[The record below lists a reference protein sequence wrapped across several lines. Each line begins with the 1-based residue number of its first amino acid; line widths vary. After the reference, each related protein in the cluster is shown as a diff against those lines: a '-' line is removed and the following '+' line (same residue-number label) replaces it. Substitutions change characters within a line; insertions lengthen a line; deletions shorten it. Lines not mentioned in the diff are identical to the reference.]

1 LKALNLL
8 LGRAEELIAENFKD
22 IVHKSYSS
30 NADYQETISGLPAN
44 YKDIK
49 TLEDLL
55 SINYKPVS
63 VNDQLRGNLI
73 IKLKKKQFPYS
84 GIIGYD
90 DDIVPSLNRAILS
103 FHDILLVGQIGQAKT
118 KIAETIAK
126 NLLSPIP
133 IVEGSI
139 TNDIPTSVPENEL
152 VSLLNDKEII
162 RSRPE
167 FYVSTETEDKIR
179 NNRLDTKIVWI
190 DGPSRFRYLLA
201 TPDISVK
208 DLVGQIDAIKIA
220 KRGVEIYNMESYSPG
235 QLLLARHGVFCV
247 DELPVLD
254 PRKQVALLSVLQEG
268 IYTTGSYPVIFKP
281 DTRIISTAN
290 PIDYTHSG
298 KIIEPLYDRLRSHIV
313 TRYPKNV
320 YDEMKIMI
328 QEANISNPQNVTLP
342 IFILRTLAEIT
353 RIARDHPEINH
364 EKGVSVRMSIHSL
377 EVLISE
383 AERVRSIINN
393 IKAVPRFSDI
403 YCIRQTSKFELSE
416 IDDSYEN
423 RMNILDAIISDAIK
437 KTCAV
442 YVVDIPTKK
451 IMNLKNEFKINKNFF
466 VSQDITENKNNP
478 NSYQSQINKF
488 NSLREIIDI
497 VIVNIIQ
504 DQKHFEES
512 LRENALNI
520 EIFNDLKNPEYLA
533 SVTELILEGLRFT
546 DPPILDR
553 KEGIYVHI

>member
-1 LKALNLL
+1 M
-8 LGRAEELIAENFKD
+8 ISENFKD
-22 IVHKSYSS
+22 IVHKSYDS
-30 NADYQETISGLPAN
+30 NPDYLETVPGLPEN

-55 SINYKPVS
+55 SINYKHVS
-63 VNDQLRGNLI
+63 ANDQLRGNLI
-73 IKLKKKQFPYS
+73 IKLKRQQFPYS

-90 DDIVPSLNRAILS
+90 EDIVPSLNRAILS
-103 FHDILLVGQIGQAKT
+103 SHDILLVGQIGQAKT
-118 KIAETIAK
+118 KIAETVAK

-139 TNDIPTSVPENEL
+139 TNDIPTLIPESEL
-152 VSLLNDKEII
+152 VSLLNDKEIT
-162 RSRPE
+162 RARPE
-167 FYVSTETEDKIR
+167 FYISTETEDKIR
-179 NNRLDTKIVWI
+179 NNRLDTKIIWI
-190 DGPSRFRYLLA
+190 DGPSRFKYVLA

-235 QLLLARHGVFCV
+235 QLLLARHGVFCI

-298 KIIEPLYDRLRSHIV
+298 KIIEPLYDRLKSHII
-313 TRYPKNV
+313 TRYPKKV
-320 YDEMKIMI
+320 YDEMMIMV
-328 QEANISNPQNVTLP
+328 QEANISNLRNIVLP

-353 RIARDHPEINH
+353 MIARGHPEINH

-377 EVLISE
+377 EILISE
-383 AERVRSIINN
+383 AERVRGIINN

-403 YCIRQTSKFELSE
+403 YSIHQTSKFELSE

-423 RMNILDAIISDAIK
+423 RMNILDTIISDA
-437 KTCAV
+437 V
-442 YVVDIPTKK
+442 KK
-451 IMNLKNEFKINKNFF
+451 ICAHYVADLPPEKLISLKNEFKINKTFH
-466 VSQDITENKNNP
+466 VSQDITSKSKGP
-478 NSYQSQINKF
+478 KSYQAQVSKF
-488 NSLREIIDI
+488 DSLKEIMDI
-497 VIVNIIQ
+497 VAVNIAQ
-504 DQKHFEES
+504 DQKHFEVA
-512 LRENALNI
+512 LREN
-520 EIFNDLKNPEYLA
+520 EINFDTLRDTKDPEYLA

>member
-1 LKALNLL
+1 MIS
-8 LGRAEELIAENFKD
+8 EDFKV
-22 IVHKSYSS
+22 IVHESYNSDPNYKQS
-30 NADYQETISGLPAN
+30 VLGLPEN
-44 YKDIK
+44 YKEIK

-55 SINYKPVS
+55 SINYKHVS

-73 IKLKKKQFPYS
+73 TKLKSQQFPYS

-103 FHDILLVGQIGQAKT
+103 SHDILLVGQIGQAKT
-118 KIAETIAK
+118 KIAETVAK

-133 IVEGSI
+133 VVEGSI
-139 TNDIPTSVPENEL
+139 TNDIPILIPEDEL
-152 VSLLNDKEII
+152 VSLLNDREIT

-190 DGPSRFRYLLA
+190 DGPSRYKYLLA

-235 QLLLARHGVFCV
+235 QLLLARHGVFCI

-281 DTRIISTAN
+281 NTRIISTAN

-298 KIIEPLYDRLRSHIV
+298 KIIEPLYDRMKSHII
-313 TRYPKNV
+313 TRYPKKV
-320 YDEMKIMI
+320 YDEMMIMV
-328 QEANISNPQNVTLP
+328 QEAKISNSRNVVLP

-377 EVLISE
+377 EILISE
-383 AERVRSIINN
+383 AERVRGIINN
-393 IKAVPRFSDI
+393 VKAVPRFSDI
-403 YCIRQTSKFELSE
+403 YSIRQTSKFELSE
-416 IDDSYEN
+416 IDDSHEN

-437 KTCAV
+437 KVSAQ
-442 YVVDIPTKK
+442 YVTNVPPDRL
-451 IMNLKNEFKINKNFF
+451 MNLKNEFKINKAFH
-466 VSQDITENKNNP
+466 VSQDISGSAKNP
-478 NSYQSQINKF
+478 KSYQSQVNKF
-488 NSLREIIDI
+488 SSLREIMDI
-497 VIVNIIQ
+497 VINNISQ

-512 LRENALNI
+512 LLENAINVDTSKDM
-520 EIFNDLKNPEYLA
+520 EDPEYLS
-533 SVTELILEGLRFT
+533 SVTELVLEGLRFT

-553 KEGIYVHI
+553 KEGIYAHA

>member
-1 LKALNLL
+1 M
-8 LGRAEELIAENFKD
+8 ISENFKD

-139 TNDIPTSVPENEL
+139 TNDIPTSIPENEL

-353 RIARDHPEINH
+353 RIARNHPEINH

-383 AERVRSIINN
+383 AERMRSIINN

-442 YVVDIPTKK
+442 YVVDIPTNK

-497 VIVNIIQ
+497 VIVNIIE

>member
-1 LKALNLL
+1 M
-8 LGRAEELIAENFKD
+8 ISENFKD

-30 NADYQETISGLPAN
+30 NVDYQETVSGLPEN
-44 YKDIK
+44 YNDIK
-49 TLEDLL
+49 TLDDLL

-73 IKLKKKQFPYS
+73 IKLKKQEFPYS

-90 DDIVPSLNRAILS
+90 DDIAPSLNRAILS

-139 TNDIPTSVPENEL
+139 TNDIPTSIPENEL

-190 DGPSRFRYLLA
+190 DGHSRFRYLLA
-201 TPDISVK
+201 TPDVSVK

-328 QEANISNPQNVTLP
+328 QEANISNPQNVMLP

-466 VSQDITENKNNP
+466 VSQDITGNKNNP
-478 NSYQSQINKF
+478 KSYQSQINKF

-497 VIVNIIQ
+497 VTVNIIQ

-512 LRENALNI
+512 LSKNGLNI
-520 EIFNDLKNPEYLA
+520 EIFNKPKDPEYLA

-553 KEGIYVHI
+553 KEGIYVRI

>member
-1 LKALNLL
+1 MIS
-8 LGRAEELIAENFKD
+8 EDFKV
-22 IVHKSYSS
+22 IVHKSYNSDP
-30 NADYQETISGLPAN
+30 DYKQSVLGLPEN
-44 YKDIK
+44 HKEIK

-55 SINYKPVS
+55 SINYKHVS

-73 IKLKKKQFPYS
+73 TKLKSQQFPYS

-103 FHDILLVGQIGQAKT
+103 SHDMLLVGQIGQAKT

-139 TNDIPTSVPENEL
+139 TNDIPTLIPESEL
-152 VSLLNDKEII
+152 VSLLNDKEIT

-190 DGPSRFRYLLA
+190 DGPSRYKYLLA

-235 QLLLARHGVFCV
+235 QLLLARHGVFCI

-281 DTRIISTAN
+281 NTRIISTAN

-298 KIIEPLYDRLRSHIV
+298 KIIEPLYDRMKSHII
-313 TRYPKNV
+313 TRYPKKV
-320 YDEMKIMI
+320 YDEMMIMV
-328 QEANISNPQNVTLP
+328 QEAKISNSHNVVLP

-377 EVLISE
+377 EILISE
-383 AERVRSIINN
+383 AERVRGIINN

-403 YCIRQTSKFELSE
+403 YSIRQTSKFELSE
-416 IDDSYEN
+416 IDDSHEN

-437 KTCAV
+437 KVCAQYLTNV
-442 YVVDIPTKK
+442 PPEIL
-451 IMNLKNEFKINKNFF
+451 MNLKNEFKINKAFH
-466 VSQDITENKNNP
+466 VSQDISGSAKNP
-478 NSYQSQINKF
+478 KSYESQVNKF
-488 NSLREIIDI
+488 SSLREIIDI
-497 VIVNIIQ
+497 VINNISK

-512 LRENALNI
+512 LLENAINV
-520 EIFNDLKNPEYLA
+520 DTSKDTKDPEYLS
-533 SVTELILEGLRFT
+533 SVTELVLEGLRFT

-553 KEGIYVHI
+553 KEGIYAHA

>member
-1 LKALNLL
+1 M
-8 LGRAEELIAENFKD
+8 ISENFKD

-30 NADYQETISGLPAN
+30 NTNYLETIPGLPEN
-44 YKDIK
+44 YEDIK

-55 SINYKPVS
+55 SINYKHVS

-73 IKLKKKQFPYS
+73 IKLKKQQFPYS

-103 FHDILLVGQIGQAKT
+103 SHDILLIGQIGQAKT

-139 TNDIPTSVPENEL
+139 TNDIPTSIPEKEL

-167 FYVSTETEDKIR
+167 FFVSTETEDKIR
-179 NNRLDTKIVWI
+179 NNRLDTKIMWI
-190 DGPSRFRYLLA
+190 DGHSRFKYLLA

-235 QLLLARHGVFCV
+235 QLLLARHGVFCI

-268 IYTTGSYPVIFKP
+268 IYTTGSYPVMFKP

-298 KIIEPLYDRLRSHIV
+298 KIIEPLYDRLKSHII

-320 YDEMKIMI
+320 YDEMMIMI
-328 QEANISNPQNVTLP
+328 QESNISNPENVVLP
-342 IFILRTLAEIT
+342 IFILRTIAEIT

-377 EVLISE
+377 ELLISE
-383 AERVRSIINN
+383 AERVRSIIKN

-403 YCIRQTSKFELSE
+403 YCVHQTSKFELSE

-423 RMNILDAIISDAIK
+423 RMNILDTIISNAIK
-437 KTCAV
+437 KTCAL
-442 YVVDIPTKK
+442 YVVDIPPEKLIK
-451 IMNLKNEFKINKNFF
+451 LKNEFKINKTFF
-466 VSQDITENKNNP
+466 VSQDITGNKNNP
-478 NSYQSQINKF
+478 KSYQSQIDKF
-488 NSLREIIDI
+488 DSLREIITI
-497 VIVNIIQ
+497 VTDNIIQ
-504 DQKHFEES
+504 DQKHFEER
-512 LRENALNI
+512 LREIGLNI
-520 EIFNDLKNPEYLA
+520 DNFNDMKDPEFLA

-553 KEGIYVHI
+553 KEGIYVHK

>member
-1 LKALNLL
+1 M
-8 LGRAEELIAENFKD
+8 ISENFKD

-30 NADYQETISGLPAN
+30 NANYLETIPGLPEN
-44 YKDIK
+44 YEDIK

-55 SINYKPVS
+55 SINYKQVS

-73 IKLKKKQFPYS
+73 IKLKKQQFPYS

-103 FHDILLVGQIGQAKT
+103 SHDILLIGQIGQAKT

-139 TNDIPTSVPENEL
+139 TNDIPTSIPEKEL

-167 FYVSTETEDKIR
+167 FFVSTETEDKIR
-179 NNRLDTKIVWI
+179 NNRLGTKIMWI
-190 DGPSRFRYLLA
+190 DGHSRFKYLLA

-235 QLLLARHGVFCV
+235 QLLLARHGVFCI

-268 IYTTGSYPVIFKP
+268 IYTTGSYPVMFKP

-298 KIIEPLYDRLRSHIV
+298 KIIEPLYDRLKSHII

-320 YDEMKIMI
+320 YDEMMIMI
-328 QEANISNPQNVTLP
+328 QESNISNPENVVLP
-342 IFILRTLAEIT
+342 IFILRTIAEIT

-377 EVLISE
+377 ELLISE

-403 YCIRQTSKFELSE
+403 YCVHQTSKFELSE

-423 RMNILDAIISDAIK
+423 RMNILDTIISNAIK
-437 KTCAV
+437 KTCAL
-442 YVVDIPTKK
+442 YIADIPPEKLIK
-451 IMNLKNEFKINKNFF
+451 LKNEFKINKTFF
-466 VSQDITENKNNP
+466 VSQDITGNKNNP
-478 NSYQSQINKF
+478 KSYQSQIDKF
-488 NSLREIIDI
+488 DSLREIITI
-497 VIVNIIQ
+497 VTDNIIQ
-504 DQKHFEES
+504 DQKHFEER
-512 LRENALNI
+512 LREIGLNI
-520 EIFNDLKNPEYLA
+520 DNFNDMKDPEFLA

-553 KEGIYVHI
+553 KEGIYVHK

>member
-1 LKALNLL
+1 M
-8 LGRAEELIAENFKD
+8 ISENFRD
-22 IVHKSYSS
+22 IVHKSYNSDP
-30 NADYQETISGLPAN
+30 DYKQTLSGIPEN
-44 YKDIK
+44 YKEIK

-55 SINYKPVS
+55 SINYKHAS

-73 IKLKKKQFPYS
+73 TKLKEQQFPYS

-90 DDIVPSLNRAILS
+90 DDIIPSLNRAILS
-103 FHDILLVGQIGQAKT
+103 SHDILLVGQIGQAKT
-118 KIAETIAK
+118 KIAETVAK

-139 TNDIPTSVPENEL
+139 TNDIPTLIPEDEL
-152 VSLLNDKEII
+152 VLLLDDKEII

-190 DGPSRFRYLLA
+190 DGPSRYKYLLA

-235 QLLLARHGVFCV
+235 QLLLARHGVFCI

-298 KIIEPLYDRLRSHIV
+298 KIIEPLYDRMKSHII
-313 TRYPKNV
+313 TRYPQKV
-320 YDEMKIMI
+320 DDEMMIMV
-328 QEANISNPQNVTLP
+328 QEARISNSRNVVLP
-342 IFILRTLAEIT
+342 IFMLRTLAEIT

-377 EVLISE
+377 EILISE
-383 AERVRSIINN
+383 AERVRGVINN
-393 IKAVPRFSDI
+393 IKSVPRFSDI
-403 YCIRQTSKFELSE
+403 YSIRQTSKFELSE
-416 IDDSYEN
+416 IDDSHEN
-423 RMNILDAIISDAIK
+423 RMNILDAIISEAIK
-437 KTCAV
+437 KVCAY
-442 YVVDIPTKK
+442 YVIGVPPEKLI
-451 IMNLKNEFKINKNFF
+451 NLKNEFKVNKTFH
-466 VSQDITENKNNP
+466 VSQDFTANTKNS
-478 NSYQSQINKF
+478 NSYQSQVAKF
-488 NSLREIIDI
+488 SSLKEIIDI
-497 VIVNIIQ
+497 IMNNISQ

-512 LRENALNI
+512 LLQNSIDVRTVKVTKDPDFLS
-520 EIFNDLKNPEYLA
+520 

-553 KEGIYVHI
+553 KEGVYVHT

>member
-1 LKALNLL
+1 M
-8 LGRAEELIAENFKD
+8 ISENFKD
-22 IVHKSYSS
+22 IVHKSYNS
-30 NADYQETISGLPAN
+30 NPDYLETVPGLPEN

-55 SINYKPVS
+55 SINYKHVS
-63 VNDQLRGNLI
+63 ANDQLRGNLI
-73 IKLKKKQFPYS
+73 IKLKRQQFPYS

-90 DDIVPSLNRAILS
+90 EDIVPSLNRAILS
-103 FHDILLVGQIGQAKT
+103 SHDILLVGQIGQAKT
-118 KIAETIAK
+118 KIAETVAK

-139 TNDIPTSVPENEL
+139 TNDIPTLIPESEL
-152 VSLLNDKEII
+152 VSLLNDKEIT
-162 RSRPE
+162 RARPE
-167 FYVSTETEDKIR
+167 FYISTETEDKIR
-179 NNRLDTKIVWI
+179 NNRLDTKIIWI
-190 DGPSRFRYLLA
+190 DGPSRFKYVLA

-235 QLLLARHGVFCV
+235 QLLLARHGVFCI

-298 KIIEPLYDRLRSHIV
+298 KIIEPLYDRLKSHII
-313 TRYPKNV
+313 TRYPKKV
-320 YDEMKIMI
+320 YDEMMIMV
-328 QEANISNPQNVTLP
+328 QEANISNLRNIVLP

-353 RIARDHPEINH
+353 MIARGHPEINH

-377 EVLISE
+377 EILISE
-383 AERVRSIINN
+383 AERVRGIINN

-403 YCIRQTSKFELSE
+403 YSIHQTSKFELSE

-423 RMNILDAIISDAIK
+423 RMNILDTIISDA
-437 KTCAV
+437 V
-442 YVVDIPTKK
+442 KK
-451 IMNLKNEFKINKNFF
+451 ICAHYVADLPPEKLISLKNEFKINKTFH
-466 VSQDITENKNNP
+466 VSQDITSKSKGP
-478 NSYQSQINKF
+478 KSYESQVNKF
-488 NSLREIIDI
+488 SSLREIMDI
-497 VIVNIIQ
+497 VAVNIAQ
-504 DQKHFEES
+504 DQKHFEVA
-512 LRENALNI
+512 LREN
-520 EIFNDLKNPEYLA
+520 EINFDTLRDTKDPEYLA

>member
-1 LKALNLL
+1 
-8 LGRAEELIAENFKD
+8 LISENFKD

-30 NADYQETISGLPAN
+30 NVDYQETISGLPEN
-44 YKDIK
+44 YNDIK

-90 DDIVPSLNRAILS
+90 DDIMPSLNRAILS
-103 FHDILLVGQIGQAKT
+103 LHDILLIGQIGQAKT

-139 TNDIPTSVPENEL
+139 TNDIPTSIPENEL

-190 DGPSRFRYLLA
+190 DGHSRFRYLLA
-201 TPDISVK
+201 TPDVSVK

-533 SVTELILEGLRFT
+533 SVTELVLEGLRFT

-553 KEGIYVHI
+553 KEGVYVHI

>member
-1 LKALNLL
+1 M
-8 LGRAEELIAENFKD
+8 ISENFKD

-30 NADYQETISGLPAN
+30 EPDYKQEFPGLPEN
-44 YKDIK
+44 YKEIK

-55 SINYKPVS
+55 SINYKHLS
-63 VNDQLRGNLI
+63 VNDQLRENLI
-73 IKLKKKQFPYS
+73 IKLKGKQFPYS

-90 DDIVPSLNRAILS
+90 EDIVPSLNRAILS
-103 FHDILLVGQIGQAKT
+103 SHDLLLVGQIGQAKT
-118 KIAETIAK
+118 KIAETVAK

-133 IVEGSI
+133 VVQGSI
-139 TNDIPTSVPENEL
+139 TNDIPTLVPEDEL
-152 VSLLNDKEII
+152 VSLLNDKEIT

-190 DGPSRFRYLLA
+190 DGPSRYKYLLA

-235 QLLLARHGVFCV
+235 QLLLARHGVFCI

-298 KIIEPLYDRLRSHIV
+298 KIIEPLYDRMKSHII
-313 TRYPKNV
+313 TRYPKKV
-320 YDEMKIMI
+320 YDEMMIMV
-328 QEANISNPQNVTLP
+328 QEARISNSSNVVLP

-377 EVLISE
+377 EILISE
-383 AERVRSIINN
+383 AERVRAIINN

-403 YCIRQTSKFELSE
+403 YSIHQTSKFELSE
-416 IDDSYEN
+416 IDDSHEN

-437 KTCAV
+437 KVCAH
-442 YVVDIPTKK
+442 YVTDIPPEKLL
-451 IMNLKNEFKINKNFF
+451 NLKNEFKINKTFH
-466 VSQDITENKNNP
+466 VSQDIAGNTKNP
-478 NSYQSQINKF
+478 KSYQSQVSKF
-488 NSLREIIDI
+488 SSLKEIMDI
-497 VIVNIIQ
+497 VINNISQ
-504 DQKHFEES
+504 DQKHFDES
-512 LRENALNI
+512 LLENAINVDTI
-520 EIFNDLKNPEYLA
+520 KDMKDPEYLS

-553 KEGIYVHI
+553 KEGIYVHR

>member
-1 LKALNLL
+1 M
-8 LGRAEELIAENFKD
+8 ISENFKD
-22 IVHKSYSS
+22 IVHKSYGS
-30 NADYQETISGLPAN
+30 NADYQETISGLPEN

-63 VNDQLRGNLI
+63 VNNQLRGNLI
-73 IKLKKKQFPYS
+73 IKLKKQQFPYS

-139 TNDIPTSVPENEL
+139 TNDIPTSIPENEL
-152 VSLLNDKEII
+152 VSLLNDKEVI

-190 DGPSRFRYLLA
+190 DGHSRFRYLLA

-235 QLLLARHGVFCV
+235 QLLLARHGVFCI

-268 IYTTGSYPVIFKP
+268 IYTTGSYPVTFKP

-328 QEANISNPQNVTLP
+328 QEANISNPQNVMLP

-403 YCIRQTSKFELSE
+403 YSIRQTSKFELSE

-442 YVVDIPTKK
+442 YVLDIPPEK

-466 VSQDITENKNNP
+466 VSQDITGNKNNP
-478 NSYQSQINKF
+478 KSYQSQINKF

-497 VIVNIIQ
+497 VTVNIIQ

-512 LRENALNI
+512 LSKNGLNI
-520 EIFNDLKNPEYLA
+520 EIFNKPKDPEYLA

-553 KEGIYVHI
+553 KEGIYVRI

>member
-1 LKALNLL
+1 M
-8 LGRAEELIAENFKD
+8 ISENFKD

-30 NADYQETISGLPAN
+30 NVDYQETVSGLPEN
-44 YKDIK
+44 YNDIK

-73 IKLKKKQFPYS
+73 IKLKKQEFPYS

-90 DDIVPSLNRAILS
+90 DDIAPSLNRAILS

-139 TNDIPTSVPENEL
+139 TNDIPTSIPENEL

-179 NNRLDTKIVWI
+179 NNRLDTKILWI
-190 DGPSRFRYLLA
+190 DGHSRFRYLLA
-201 TPDISVK
+201 TPDVSVK

-235 QLLLARHGVFCV
+235 QLLLARHGIFCI

-328 QEANISNPQNVTLP
+328 QEANISNPQNVMLP

-442 YVVDIPTKK
+442 YVVDIPPEK

-466 VSQDITENKNNP
+466 VSQDITGNKSNP
-478 NSYQSQINKF
+478 KSYQSQINKF

-497 VIVNIIQ
+497 VTVNIIQ
-504 DQKHFEES
+504 DQKHFVES
-512 LRENALNI
+512 LSKNGLNI
-520 EIFNDLKNPEYLA
+520 EIFNKPKDPEYLA

-553 KEGIYVHI
+553 KEGIYVRI

>member
-1 LKALNLL
+1 M
-8 LGRAEELIAENFKD
+8 ISENFKD
-22 IVHKSYSS
+22 IVHKSYNS
-30 NADYQETISGLPAN
+30 NPEYLETVPGLPEN

-55 SINYKPVS
+55 SINYKHVS
-63 VNDQLRGNLI
+63 ANDQLRGNLI
-73 IKLKKKQFPYS
+73 IKLKRQQFPYS

-90 DDIVPSLNRAILS
+90 EDIVPSLNRAILS
-103 FHDILLVGQIGQAKT
+103 SHDILLVGQIGQAKT
-118 KIAETIAK
+118 KIAETVAK

-139 TNDIPTSVPENEL
+139 TNDIPTLIPESEL
-152 VSLLNDKEII
+152 VSLLNDKEIT
-162 RSRPE
+162 RSSPE

-179 NNRLDTKIVWI
+179 NNRLDTKIIWI
-190 DGPSRFRYLLA
+190 DGPSRFKYLLA

-220 KRGVEIYNMESYSPG
+220 KRGVEVYNMESYSPG
-235 QLLLARHGVFCV
+235 QLLLARHGVFCI

-298 KIIEPLYDRLRSHIV
+298 KIIEPLYDRLKSHII
-313 TRYPKNV
+313 TRYPKKV
-320 YDEMKIMI
+320 YDEMMIMV
-328 QEANISNPQNVTLP
+328 QEANISNIRNIVLP

-353 RIARDHPEINH
+353 RIARGHPEINQ

-377 EVLISE
+377 EILISE
-383 AERVRSIINN
+383 AERVRGIINN

-403 YCIRQTSKFELSE
+403 YSIHQTSKFELSE

-423 RMNILDAIISDAIK
+423 RMNILDTIISDAIK
-437 KTCAV
+437 KICAH
-442 YVVDIPTKK
+442 YVADLPPEKLIS
-451 IMNLKNEFKINKNFF
+451 LKNEFKINKTFH
-466 VSQDITENKNNP
+466 VSQDITSNSKGP
-478 NSYQSQINKF
+478 KSYQAQVSKF
-488 NSLREIIDI
+488 DSLREVMDI
-497 VIVNIIQ
+497 VADNIAQ
-504 DQKHFEES
+504 DQKHFEVA
-512 LRENALNI
+512 LRENAIN
-520 EIFNDLKNPEYLA
+520 FDTLKDTKDPEYLA

>member
-1 LKALNLL
+1 M
-8 LGRAEELIAENFKD
+8 ISENFKD

-30 NADYQETISGLPAN
+30 EPDYKQKLSGLPEN
-44 YKDIK
+44 YSEIK
-49 TLEDLL
+49 TLKDLL
-55 SINYKPVS
+55 SINYKHVS
-63 VNDQLRGNLI
+63 VNDQLRENLI
-73 IKLKKKQFPYS
+73 IKLKGQQFPYS

-103 FHDILLVGQIGQAKT
+103 SHDLLLVGQIGQAKT

-133 IVEGSI
+133 IIEGSI
-139 TNDIPTSVPENEL
+139 TNDIPTLIPEDEL
-152 VSLLNDKEII
+152 VSLLDDKEIT

-179 NNRLDTKIVWI
+179 NNKLDTKIVWI
-190 DGPSRFRYLLA
+190 DGPSRYKYLLA

-235 QLLLARHGVFCV
+235 QLLLARHGVFCI

-281 DTRIISTAN
+281 DTRIITTAN

-298 KIIEPLYDRLRSHIV
+298 KIIEPLYDRMKSHIV
-313 TRYPKNV
+313 TRYPKEV
-320 YDEMKIMI
+320 YDEMMIMV
-328 QEANISNPQNVTLP
+328 QEARISNSSNVVLP

-377 EVLISE
+377 EILISE
-383 AERVRSIINN
+383 AERVRAIINN
-393 IKAVPRFSDI
+393 IKVVPRLSDI
-403 YCIRQTSKFELSE
+403 YSIHQTSKFELSE
-416 IDDSYEN
+416 IDDSHEN
-423 RMNILDAIISDAIK
+423 RMNILDTIISDAIK
-437 KTCAV
+437 KVCAH
-442 YVVDIPTKK
+442 YVTDVPHEKLLS
-451 IMNLKNEFKINKNFF
+451 LKNEFKINKTFH
-466 VSQDITENKNNP
+466 VSQDFTGNAKNP
-478 NSYQSQINKF
+478 KSYQSQVSKF
-488 NSLREIIDI
+488 TSLKEIMDI
-497 VIVNIIQ
+497 VMNNISQ

-512 LRENALNI
+512 LLENAINVDI
-520 EIFNDLKNPEYLA
+520 IKDMKDPEYLS

-553 KEGIYVHI
+553 KEGIYVHT

>member
-1 LKALNLL
+1 
-8 LGRAEELIAENFKD
+8 LISENFKD
-22 IVHKSYSS
+22 IVHKSYTS
-30 NADYQETISGLPAN
+30 NTNYLETIPGLPEN

-49 TLEDLL
+49 TIEDLL
-55 SINYKPVS
+55 SINYKHVN

-73 IKLKKKQFPYS
+73 IKLKKQQFPYS
-84 GIIGYD
+84 GIIGYN

-103 FHDILLVGQIGQAKT
+103 SHDILLVGQIGQAKT

-139 TNDIPTSVPENEL
+139 TNDIPTLIPENEL
-152 VSLLNDKEII
+152 VSLLNDKEIV
-162 RSRPE
+162 RCRPE

-179 NNRLDTKIVWI
+179 NNRLDTRIVWI
-190 DGPSRFRYLLA
+190 DGPSRFKYLLA

-235 QLLLARHGVFCV
+235 QFLLARHGVFCI

-281 DTRIISTAN
+281 DTRIVSTAN

-298 KIIEPLYDRLRSHIV
+298 KIIEPLYDRLKSHII

-320 YDEMKIMI
+320 YDEMMIMM
-328 QEANISNPQNVTLP
+328 QEANISNPRNVVLP
-342 IFILRTLAEIT
+342 IFILRTIAEIT
-353 RIARDHPEINH
+353 RTARDHPEINH

-383 AERVRSIINN
+383 AERVRSLINN

-423 RMNILDAIISDAIK
+423 RMNILDTIISDAIK
-437 KTCAV
+437 KTCAL
-442 YVVDIPTKK
+442 YVVDIPPEK
-451 IMNLKNEFKINKNFF
+451 IMNLKNEFKINKTFF
-466 VSQDITENKNNP
+466 VSQDITGNKDNP
-478 NSYQSQINKF
+478 KSYQSQIDKF
-488 NSLREIIDI
+488 NSLSEIIDI
-497 VIVNIIQ
+497 VTDNIIQ
-504 DQKHFEES
+504 DEKHFEEN
-512 LRENALNI
+512 LRENALNFDT
-520 EIFNDLKNPEYLA
+520 FNDMKDPEYLA

-553 KEGIYVHI
+553 KEGIYIHI

>member
-1 LKALNLL
+1 M
-8 LGRAEELIAENFKD
+8 ISENFKD
-22 IVHKSYSS
+22 IVHKSYNSDP
-30 NADYQETISGLPAN
+30 DYKQTVTGLPEN
-44 YKDIK
+44 YKEIK

-55 SINYKPVS
+55 SINYKHASVS
-63 VNDQLRGNLI
+63 DQLRGNLI
-73 IKLKKKQFPYS
+73 SKLKEHQFPYS

-103 FHDILLVGQIGQAKT
+103 SHDMLLVGQIGQAKT

-139 TNDIPTSVPENEL
+139 TNDIPTLIPENEL
-152 VSLLNDKEII
+152 VSLLDDKEIT
-162 RSRPE
+162 RSTPE
-167 FYVSTETEDKIR
+167 FYVSTETEDKLR

-190 DGPSRFRYLLA
+190 DGPNRYKYLLA

-235 QLLLARHGVFCV
+235 QLLLARHGVFCI

-281 DTRIISTAN
+281 NTRIISTAN

-298 KIIEPLYDRLRSHIV
+298 KIIEPLYDRMKSHII
-313 TRYPKNV
+313 TRYPKKV
-320 YDEMKIMI
+320 DDEMMIMV
-328 QEANISNPQNVTLP
+328 QEARISNSRKVVLP

-377 EVLISE
+377 EILISE
-383 AERVRSIINN
+383 AERVRGIINN
-393 IKAVPRFSDI
+393 IKSVPRFSDI
-403 YCIRQTSKFELSE
+403 YSIHQTSKFELSE

-423 RMNILDAIISDAIK
+423 RMNILDTIISEAIK
-437 KTCAV
+437 KVCAY
-442 YVVDIPTKK
+442 YVTQIPPEKL
-451 IMNLKNEFKINKNFF
+451 MNLKNEFKVNKTFH
-466 VSQDITENKNNP
+466 VSQDATGNTKNP
-478 NSYQSQINKF
+478 NSYQSQVSKYS
-488 NSLREIIDI
+488 SLKEIMDI
-497 VIVNIIQ
+497 VIKNISQ
-504 DQKHFEES
+504 DQKQFEES
-512 LRENALNI
+512 LLENSI
-520 EIFNDLKNPEYLA
+520 DVDTIKDTKDPEYL
-533 SVTELILEGLRFT
+533 SSITELILEGLRFT
-546 DPPILDR
+546 NPPILDR
-553 KEGIYVHI
+553 KEGVYVHT

>member
-1 LKALNLL
+1 M
-8 LGRAEELIAENFKD
+8 ISENFKD
-22 IVHKSYSS
+22 IVHKSYDS
-30 NADYQETISGLPAN
+30 NPDYLETVPGLPEN

-55 SINYKPVS
+55 SINYKHVS
-63 VNDQLRGNLI
+63 ANDQLRGNLI
-73 IKLKKKQFPYS
+73 IKLKRQQFPYS

-90 DDIVPSLNRAILS
+90 EDIVPSLNRAILS
-103 FHDILLVGQIGQAKT
+103 SHDILLVGQIGQAKT
-118 KIAETIAK
+118 KIAETVAK

-139 TNDIPTSVPENEL
+139 TNDIPTLIPESEL
-152 VSLLNDKEII
+152 VSLLNDKEIT
-162 RSRPE
+162 RARPE
-167 FYVSTETEDKIR
+167 FYISTETEDKIR
-179 NNRLDTKIVWI
+179 NNRLDTKIIWI
-190 DGPSRFRYLLA
+190 DGPSRFKYVLA

-235 QLLLARHGVFCV
+235 QLLLARHGVFCI

-298 KIIEPLYDRLRSHIV
+298 KIIEPLYDRLKSHII
-313 TRYPKNV
+313 TRYPKKV
-320 YDEMKIMI
+320 YDEMMIMV
-328 QEANISNPQNVTLP
+328 QEANISNLRNIVLP

-353 RIARDHPEINH
+353 MIARGHPEINH

-377 EVLISE
+377 EILISE
-383 AERVRSIINN
+383 AERVRGIINN

-403 YCIRQTSKFELSE
+403 YSIHQTSKFELSE

-423 RMNILDAIISDAIK
+423 RMNILDTIISDA
-437 KTCAV
+437 V
-442 YVVDIPTKK
+442 KK
-451 IMNLKNEFKINKNFF
+451 ICAHYVADLPPEKLISLKNEFKINKTFH
-466 VSQDITENKNNP
+466 VSQDITSKSKGP
-478 NSYQSQINKF
+478 KSYQAQVSKF
-488 NSLREIIDI
+488 DSLREIMDI
-497 VIVNIIQ
+497 VAVNIAQ
-504 DQKHFEES
+504 DQKHFEVA
-512 LRENALNI
+512 LRENAINFDTLR
-520 EIFNDLKNPEYLA
+520 DTKDPEYLA

>member
-1 LKALNLL
+1 M
-8 LGRAEELIAENFKD
+8 ISENFKD
-22 IVHKSYSS
+22 IVHKSYNS
-30 NADYQETISGLPAN
+30 NPDYLETVPGLPEN

-55 SINYKPVS
+55 SINYKHVS
-63 VNDQLRGNLI
+63 TNDQLRGNLI
-73 IKLKKKQFPYS
+73 IKLKRQQFPYS

-90 DDIVPSLNRAILS
+90 EDIVPSLNRAILS
-103 FHDILLVGQIGQAKT
+103 SHDILLVGQIGQAKT
-118 KIAETIAK
+118 KIAETVAK

-139 TNDIPTSVPENEL
+139 TNDIPTLIPEGEL
-152 VSLLNDKEII
+152 VSLLKDREIT
-162 RSRPE
+162 RARPE

-179 NNRLDTKIVWI
+179 NNRLDTKIIWI
-190 DGPSRFRYLLA
+190 DGPSRFKYLLA

-235 QLLLARHGVFCV
+235 QLLLARHGVFCI

-268 IYTTGSYPVIFKP
+268 MYTTGSYPVIFKP

-298 KIIEPLYDRLRSHIV
+298 KIIEPLYDRLKSHIV
-313 TRYPKNV
+313 TRYPKKV
-320 YDEMKIMI
+320 YDEMMIMV
-328 QEANISNPQNVTLP
+328 QEANISNRRNIVLP

-353 RIARDHPEINH
+353 RIARGHPEINH

-377 EVLISE
+377 EILISE
-383 AERVRSIINN
+383 AERVRGIINN

-403 YCIRQTSKFELSE
+403 YSIHQTSKFELSE

-423 RMNILDAIISDAIK
+423 RMNILDTIISDA
-437 KTCAV
+437 V
-442 YVVDIPTKK
+442 KK
-451 IMNLKNEFKINKNFF
+451 ICAHYVGDLPPEKLTSLKNEFKINKTFH
-466 VSQDITENKNNP
+466 VSQDITTNSKGP
-478 NSYQSQINKF
+478 KSYQTQVSKF
-488 NSLREIIDI
+488 DSLRQILDI
-497 VIVNIIQ
+497 VTENIAQ
-504 DQKHFEES
+504 DQKHFDEA
-512 LRENALNI
+512 LKENAIN
-520 EIFNDLKNPEYLA
+520 FDTFRDTKDPEYLA
-533 SVTELILEGLRFT
+533 SVTELILERLRFT

>member
-1 LKALNLL
+1 MIS
-8 LGRAEELIAENFKD
+8 EDFKV
-22 IVHKSYSS
+22 IVHKSYNSDP
-30 NADYQETISGLPAN
+30 DYKQSVLGLPEN
-44 YKDIK
+44 FKEIK

-55 SINYKPVS
+55 SINYKHVS

-73 IKLKKKQFPYS
+73 TKLKSQQFPYS

-103 FHDILLVGQIGQAKT
+103 SHDMLLVGQIGQAKT
-118 KIAETIAK
+118 KIAETVAK

-139 TNDIPTSVPENEL
+139 TNDIPTSIPESEL
-152 VSLLNDKEII
+152 VSLLNDKEIT

-190 DGPSRFRYLLA
+190 DGPSRYKYLLA

-235 QLLLARHGVFCV
+235 QLLLARHGVFCI

-281 DTRIISTAN
+281 NTRIIATAN

-298 KIIEPLYDRLRSHIV
+298 KIIEPLYDRMKSHII
-313 TRYPKNV
+313 TRYPKKV
-320 YDEMKIMI
+320 YDEMMIMV
-328 QEANISNPQNVTLP
+328 QEAKISNSRNVVLP

-377 EVLISE
+377 EILISE
-383 AERVRSIINN
+383 AERVRGIINN
-393 IKAVPRFSDI
+393 VKAVPRFSDI
-403 YCIRQTSKFELSE
+403 YSIRQTSKFELSE
-416 IDDSYEN
+416 IDDSHEN
-423 RMNILDAIISDAIK
+423 RINILDAIISDAIK
-437 KTCAV
+437 KVCAQ
-442 YVVDIPTKK
+442 YVTNVPPERL
-451 IMNLKNEFKINKNFF
+451 MNLKNEFKINKAFH
-466 VSQDITENKNNP
+466 VSQDISGSAKNP
-478 NSYQSQINKF
+478 KSYESQVNKF
-488 NSLREIIDI
+488 SSLREIMDI
-497 VIVNIIQ
+497 VINNISQ

-512 LRENALNI
+512 LLENAINV
-520 EIFNDLKNPEYLA
+520 DTSKDTKDPEYLS
-533 SVTELILEGLRFT
+533 SVTELVLEGLRFT

-553 KEGIYVHI
+553 KEGIYAHA

>member
-1 LKALNLL
+1 
-8 LGRAEELIAENFKD
+8 
-22 IVHKSYSS
+22 
-30 NADYQETISGLPAN
+30 
-44 YKDIK
+44 
-49 TLEDLL
+49 
-55 SINYKPVS
+55 
-63 VNDQLRGNLI
+63 GNLI
-73 IKLKKKQFPYS
+73 IKLKKQEFPYS

-90 DDIVPSLNRAILS
+90 DDIAPSLNRAILS

-139 TNDIPTSVPENEL
+139 TNDIPTSIPENEL

-179 NNRLDTKIVWI
+179 NNRLDTKILWI
-190 DGPSRFRYLLA
+190 DGHSRFRYLLA
-201 TPDISVK
+201 TPDVSVK

-235 QLLLARHGVFCV
+235 QLLLARHGIFCI

-328 QEANISNPQNVTLP
+328 QEANISNPQNVMLP

-423 RMNILDAIISDAIK
+423 RMNILDTIISDAIK

-442 YVVDIPTKK
+442 YVVDIPPEK

-466 VSQDITENKNNP
+466 VSQDITGNKNNP
-478 NSYQSQINKF
+478 KSYQSQINKF

-497 VIVNIIQ
+497 VTVNIIQ
-504 DQKHFEES
+504 DQKHFVES
-512 LRENALNI
+512 LSKNGLNI
-520 EIFNDLKNPEYLA
+520 EIFNKPKDPEYLA

-553 KEGIYVHI
+553 KEGIYVRI

>member
-1 LKALNLL
+1 
-8 LGRAEELIAENFKD
+8 LISENFKD

-139 TNDIPTSVPENEL
+139 TNDIPTSIPENEL

-533 SVTELILEGLRFT
+533 SVTELVLEGLRFT

>member
-1 LKALNLL
+1 
-8 LGRAEELIAENFKD
+8 LISENFKD

-139 TNDIPTSVPENEL
+139 TNDIPTSIPENEL

-442 YVVDIPTKK
+442 YVVDIPTNK

-497 VIVNIIQ
+497 VIVNIIE

>member
-1 LKALNLL
+1 M
-8 LGRAEELIAENFKD
+8 ISENFKD

-30 NADYQETISGLPAN
+30 NADYLETITGLPEN
-44 YKDIK
+44 YKGIK

-55 SINYKPVS
+55 SINYKPVF

-73 IKLKKKQFPYS
+73 IKLKKQEFPYS

-90 DDIVPSLNRAILS
+90 DDIAPSLNRAILS

-139 TNDIPTSVPENEL
+139 TNDIPTSIPENEL

-190 DGPSRFRYLLA
+190 DGHSRFRYLLA
-201 TPDISVK
+201 TPDVSVK

-235 QLLLARHGVFCV
+235 QLLLARHGIFCI

-328 QEANISNPQNVTLP
+328 QEANISNPQNVMLP

-442 YVVDIPTKK
+442 YVVDIPPEK

-466 VSQDITENKNNP
+466 VSQDITGNKSNP
-478 NSYQSQINKF
+478 KSYQSQINKF

-497 VIVNIIQ
+497 VTVNIIQ
-504 DQKHFEES
+504 DQKHFVES
-512 LRENALNI
+512 LSKNGLNI
-520 EIFNDLKNPEYLA
+520 EIFNKPKDPEYLA

-553 KEGIYVHI
+553 KEGIYVRI

>member
-1 LKALNLL
+1 MIS
-8 LGRAEELIAENFKD
+8 EDFKV
-22 IVHKSYSS
+22 IVHKSYNSDP
-30 NADYQETISGLPAN
+30 DYKQSVLGLPEN
-44 YKDIK
+44 YKEIK

-55 SINYKPVS
+55 SINYKHVS

-73 IKLKKKQFPYS
+73 TKLKSQQFPYS

-103 FHDILLVGQIGQAKT
+103 SHDMLLVGQIGQAKT
-118 KIAETIAK
+118 KIAETVAK

-139 TNDIPTSVPENEL
+139 TNDIPTLIPESEL
-152 VSLLNDKEII
+152 VSLLNDKEIT

-190 DGPSRFRYLLA
+190 DGPSRYKYLLA

-235 QLLLARHGVFCV
+235 QLLLARHGVFCI

-281 DTRIISTAN
+281 NTRIISTAN

-298 KIIEPLYDRLRSHIV
+298 KIIEPLYDRMKSHII
-313 TRYPKNV
+313 TRYPKKV
-320 YDEMKIMI
+320 YDEMMIMV
-328 QEANISNPQNVTLP
+328 QEAKISNSHNVVLP

-377 EVLISE
+377 EILISE
-383 AERVRSIINN
+383 AERVRGIINN

-403 YCIRQTSKFELSE
+403 YSIRQTSKFELSE
-416 IDDSYEN
+416 IDDSHEN

-437 KTCAV
+437 KVCAQ
-442 YVVDIPTKK
+442 YVTNVPPERL
-451 IMNLKNEFKINKNFF
+451 MNLKNEFKINKTFH
-466 VSQDITENKNNP
+466 VSQDISGSAKNP
-478 NSYQSQINKF
+478 KSYESQVNKF
-488 NSLREIIDI
+488 SSLREIMDI
-497 VIVNIIQ
+497 VINNISQ
-504 DQKHFEES
+504 DQKHFEKS
-512 LRENALNI
+512 LLENAINI
-520 EIFNDLKNPEYLA
+520 NTSKDTKDPEYLS
-533 SVTELILEGLRFT
+533 SVTELVLEGLRFT

-553 KEGIYVHI
+553 KEGIYAHA

>member
-1 LKALNLL
+1 MIS
-8 LGRAEELIAENFKD
+8 EDFKV
-22 IVHKSYSS
+22 IVHKSYNSDPDYKQS
-30 NADYQETISGLPAN
+30 VLGLPENYQE
-44 YKDIK
+44 IK

-55 SINYKPVS
+55 SINYKHVS

-73 IKLKKKQFPYS
+73 TKLKSQQFPYS

-103 FHDILLVGQIGQAKT
+103 SHDMLLVGQIGQAKT
-118 KIAETIAK
+118 KIAETVAK

-139 TNDIPTSVPENEL
+139 TNDIPTLIPESEL
-152 VSLLNDKEII
+152 VSLLNDKEIT

-167 FYVSTETEDKIR
+167 FYVSTETEDNIR

-190 DGPSRFRYLLA
+190 DGPSRYKYLLA

-235 QLLLARHGVFCV
+235 QLLLARHGVFCI

-281 DTRIISTAN
+281 NTRIISTAN

-298 KIIEPLYDRLRSHIV
+298 KIIEPLYDRMKSHII
-313 TRYPKNV
+313 TRYPKKV
-320 YDEMKIMI
+320 YDEMMIMV
-328 QEANISNPQNVTLP
+328 QEAKISNSRNVVLP

-377 EVLISE
+377 EILISE
-383 AERVRSIINN
+383 AERVRGIINN

-403 YCIRQTSKFELSE
+403 YSIRQTSKFELSE
-416 IDDSYEN
+416 IDDSHEN

-437 KTCAV
+437 KVCAQ
-442 YVVDIPTKK
+442 YVTNVPPERL
-451 IMNLKNEFKINKNFF
+451 MNLKNEFKINKAFH
-466 VSQDITENKNNP
+466 VSQDISSGGKNP
-478 NSYQSQINKF
+478 KSYESQVNKF
-488 NSLREIIDI
+488 RSLREIMDI
-497 VIVNIIQ
+497 VINNISQ

-512 LRENALNI
+512 LRENAINV
-520 EIFNDLKNPEYLA
+520 DTSKDTKDPEYLS
-533 SVTELILEGLRFT
+533 SVTELVLEGLRFT

-553 KEGIYVHI
+553 KEGIYAHA

>member
-1 LKALNLL
+1 
-8 LGRAEELIAENFKD
+8 LISENFKD

-30 NADYQETISGLPAN
+30 NADYQETISGLPEN

-55 SINYKPVS
+55 SINYKPVF

-73 IKLKKKQFPYS
+73 IKLKKQEFPYS

-139 TNDIPTSVPENEL
+139 TNDIPTSIPENEL

-190 DGPSRFRYLLA
+190 DGHSRFRYLLA
-201 TPDISVK
+201 TPDVSVK

-235 QLLLARHGVFCV
+235 QLLLARHGIFCI

-328 QEANISNPQNVTLP
+328 QEANISNPQNVMLP

-442 YVVDIPTKK
+442 YVVDIPPEK

-466 VSQDITENKNNP
+466 VSQDITGNKNNP
-478 NSYQSQINKF
+478 KSYQSQINKF

-497 VIVNIIQ
+497 VTVNIIQ

-512 LRENALNI
+512 LSKNGLNI
-520 EIFNDLKNPEYLA
+520 EIFNKPNDPEYLA

-546 DPPILDR
+546 DPPVLDR
-553 KEGIYVHI
+553 KEGIYVRI

>member
-1 LKALNLL
+1 M
-8 LGRAEELIAENFKD
+8 ISENFKD
-22 IVHKSYSS
+22 IVHKSYNSIP
-30 NADYQETISGLPAN
+30 DYLETVPGLPEN

-55 SINYKPVS
+55 SINYKHVS
-63 VNDQLRGNLI
+63 ANDQLRGNLI
-73 IKLKKKQFPYS
+73 IKLKRQQFPYS

-90 DDIVPSLNRAILS
+90 EDIVPSLNRAILS
-103 FHDILLVGQIGQAKT
+103 SHDILLVGQIGQAKT
-118 KIAETIAK
+118 KIAETVAK

-139 TNDIPTSVPENEL
+139 TNDIPTLIPESEL
-152 VSLLNDKEII
+152 VSLLNDKEIT

-179 NNRLDTKIVWI
+179 NNRLDTKIIWI

-220 KRGVEIYNMESYSPG
+220 KRGVEVYNMESYSPG
-235 QLLLARHGVFCV
+235 QLLLARHGVFCI

-298 KIIEPLYDRLRSHIV
+298 KIIEPLYDRLKSHII
-313 TRYPKNV
+313 TRYPKKV
-320 YDEMKIMI
+320 YDEMMIMI
-328 QEANISNPQNVTLP
+328 QEANISNIRNIVLP

-353 RIARDHPEINH
+353 RIAREHPEINH

-377 EVLISE
+377 EILISE
-383 AERVRSIINN
+383 AERVRGIMNN

-403 YCIRQTSKFELSE
+403 YSIHQTSKFELSE

-423 RMNILDAIISDAIK
+423 RMNILDTIISDAIK
-437 KTCAV
+437 KICAH
-442 YVVDIPTKK
+442 YVTDLPPEK
-451 IMNLKNEFKINKNFF
+451 IISLKNEFKINKTFH
-466 VSQDITENKNNP
+466 VSQDITSNSKGP
-478 NSYQSQINKF
+478 KSYQAQVSKF
-488 NSLREIIDI
+488 DSLREIMDI
-497 VIVNIIQ
+497 VADNIAQ
-504 DQKHFEES
+504 DQKHFEVA
-512 LRENALNI
+512 LRENAIN
-520 EIFNDLKNPEYLA
+520 FDTLKNTKDPEYLA

>member
-1 LKALNLL
+1 
-8 LGRAEELIAENFKD
+8 LISENFKD

-30 NADYQETISGLPAN
+30 NGNYLETIPGLPEN
-44 YKDIK
+44 YEDIK

-55 SINYKPVS
+55 SINYKHVS

-73 IKLKKKQFPYS
+73 IKLKRQQFPYS

-103 FHDILLVGQIGQAKT
+103 SHDILLIGQIGQAKT

-139 TNDIPTSVPENEL
+139 TNDIPTSIPEKEL

-167 FYVSTETEDKIR
+167 FFVSTETEDKIR
-179 NNRLDTKIVWI
+179 NNRLDTKIMWI
-190 DGPSRFRYLLA
+190 DGHSRFKYLLA

-235 QLLLARHGVFCV
+235 QLLLARHGVFCI

-268 IYTTGSYPVIFKP
+268 IYTTGSYPVMFKP

-298 KIIEPLYDRLRSHIV
+298 KIIEPLYDRLKSHII

-320 YDEMKIMI
+320 YDEMMIMI
-328 QEANISNPQNVTLP
+328 QESNISNPENVVLP
-342 IFILRTLAEIT
+342 IFILRTIAEIT

-377 EVLISE
+377 ELLISE

-403 YCIRQTSKFELSE
+403 YCVHQTSKFELSE

-423 RMNILDAIISDAIK
+423 RMNILDTIISNAIK
-437 KTCAV
+437 KTCAL
-442 YVVDIPTKK
+442 YVVDIPPEKLIK
-451 IMNLKNEFKINKNFF
+451 LKNEFKINKTFF
-466 VSQDITENKNNP
+466 VSQDITGNKNNP
-478 NSYQSQINKF
+478 KSYQSQINKF
-488 NSLREIIDI
+488 DSLREIINI
-497 VIVNIIQ
+497 VTDNIIQ
-504 DQKHFEES
+504 DQKHFEAR
-512 LRENALNI
+512 LREIGLNI
-520 EIFNDLKNPEYLA
+520 DNFNDMKDAEFLA

-553 KEGIYVHI
+553 KEGIYVHK

>member
-1 LKALNLL
+1 M
-8 LGRAEELIAENFKD
+8 ISENFKD
-22 IVHKSYSS
+22 IVHKSYDS
-30 NADYQETISGLPAN
+30 NPDYLETVPGLPEN

-55 SINYKPVS
+55 SINYKHVS
-63 VNDQLRGNLI
+63 ANDQLRGNLI
-73 IKLKKKQFPYS
+73 IKLKRQQFPYS

-90 DDIVPSLNRAILS
+90 EDIVPSLNRAILS
-103 FHDILLVGQIGQAKT
+103 SHDILLVGQIGQAKT
-118 KIAETIAK
+118 KIAETVAK

-139 TNDIPTSVPENEL
+139 TNDIPTLIPESEL
-152 VSLLNDKEII
+152 VSLLNDKEIT
-162 RSRPE
+162 RARPE
-167 FYVSTETEDKIR
+167 FYISTETEDKIR
-179 NNRLDTKIVWI
+179 NNRLDTKIIWI
-190 DGPSRFRYLLA
+190 DGPSRFKYVLA

-235 QLLLARHGVFCV
+235 QLLLARHGVFCI

-298 KIIEPLYDRLRSHIV
+298 KIIEPLYDRLKSHII
-313 TRYPKNV
+313 TRYPKKV
-320 YDEMKIMI
+320 YDEMMIMV
-328 QEANISNPQNVTLP
+328 QEANISNLRNIVLP
-342 IFILRTLAEIT
+342 IFILRTLAEISM
-353 RIARDHPEINH
+353 IARGHPEINH

-377 EVLISE
+377 EILISE
-383 AERVRSIINN
+383 AERVRGIINN

-403 YCIRQTSKFELSE
+403 YSIHQTSKFELSE

-423 RMNILDAIISDAIK
+423 RMNILDTIISDA
-437 KTCAV
+437 V
-442 YVVDIPTKK
+442 KK
-451 IMNLKNEFKINKNFF
+451 ICAHYVADLPPEKLISLKNEFKINKTFH
-466 VSQDITENKNNP
+466 VSQDITSKSKGP
-478 NSYQSQINKF
+478 KSYQAQVSKF
-488 NSLREIIDI
+488 DSLREIMDI
-497 VIVNIIQ
+497 VAVNIAQ
-504 DQKHFEES
+504 DQKHFELA
-512 LRENALNI
+512 LREN
-520 EIFNDLKNPEYLA
+520 EINFDTLRDTKDPEYLA

>member
-1 LKALNLL
+1 
-8 LGRAEELIAENFKD
+8 LISEDFKV
-22 IVHKSYSS
+22 IVHKSYNSDP
-30 NADYQETISGLPAN
+30 AYKQTVLGLPEN
-44 YKDIK
+44 YKEIK

-55 SINYKPVS
+55 SINYKHVS

-73 IKLKKKQFPYS
+73 TKLKSQQFPYS

-103 FHDILLVGQIGQAKT
+103 SHDMLLVGQIGQAKT
-118 KIAETIAK
+118 KIAETVAK

-139 TNDIPTSVPENEL
+139 TNDIPTLIPESEL
-152 VSLLNDKEII
+152 VSLLNDKEIT

-179 NNRLDTKIVWI
+179 NNKLDTKIVWI
-190 DGPSRFRYLLA
+190 DGPSRYKYLLA

-235 QLLLARHGVFCV
+235 QLLLARHGVFCI

-281 DTRIISTAN
+281 NTRIISTAN

-298 KIIEPLYDRLRSHIV
+298 KIIEPLYDRMKSHII
-313 TRYPKNV
+313 TRYPQKV
-320 YDEMKIMI
+320 YDEMMIMV
-328 QEANISNPQNVTLP
+328 QEAKISNSHNVVLP

-377 EVLISE
+377 EILISE
-383 AERVRSIINN
+383 AERVRGIINN

-403 YCIRQTSKFELSE
+403 YSIRQTSKFELSE
-416 IDDSYEN
+416 IDDSHEN
-423 RMNILDAIISDAIK
+423 RMNILDAIISEAIK
-437 KTCAV
+437 KVCAQYLTNV
-442 YVVDIPTKK
+442 PPERLI
-451 IMNLKNEFKINKNFF
+451 NLKNEFKINKAFH
-466 VSQDITENKNNP
+466 VSQDISGSAKNP
-478 NSYQSQINKF
+478 KSYESQVNKF
-488 NSLREIIDI
+488 SSLRGIMDI
-497 VIVNIIQ
+497 VINNISK

-512 LRENALNI
+512 LLENAINV
-520 EIFNDLKNPEYLA
+520 DTSKDTKDPEYFS
-533 SVTELILEGLRFT
+533 SVTELVLEGLRFT

-553 KEGIYVHI
+553 KEGIYAHA

>member
-1 LKALNLL
+1 MIS
-8 LGRAEELIAENFKD
+8 EDFKV
-22 IVHKSYSS
+22 IVHESYNSDP
-30 NADYQETISGLPAN
+30 DYKQSVLGLPEN
-44 YKDIK
+44 YKEIK

-55 SINYKPVS
+55 SINYKHVS

-73 IKLKKKQFPYS
+73 TKLKSQQFPYS

-103 FHDILLVGQIGQAKT
+103 SHDILLVGQIGQAKT
-118 KIAETIAK
+118 KIAETVAK

-133 IVEGSI
+133 VVEGSI
-139 TNDIPTSVPENEL
+139 TNDIPILIPENEL
-152 VSLLNDKEII
+152 VSLLDDKEIT

-190 DGPSRFRYLLA
+190 DGPSRYKYLLA

-220 KRGVEIYNMESYSPG
+220 KRGVEIYNMGSYSPG
-235 QLLLARHGVFCV
+235 QLLLARHGVFCI

-281 DTRIISTAN
+281 NTRIISTAN

-298 KIIEPLYDRLRSHIV
+298 KIIEPLYDRMKSHII
-313 TRYPKNV
+313 TRYPKKV
-320 YDEMKIMI
+320 YDEMMIMV
-328 QEANISNPQNVTLP
+328 QEAKISNSRNVVLP

-353 RIARDHPEINH
+353 RIARDHPEINQ

-377 EVLISE
+377 EILISE
-383 AERVRSIINN
+383 AERVRGIINN
-393 IKAVPRFSDI
+393 VKAVPRFSDI
-403 YCIRQTSKFELSE
+403 YSIRQTSKFELSE
-416 IDDSYEN
+416 IDDSHEN

-437 KTCAV
+437 KVSAQ
-442 YVVDIPTKK
+442 YVTNVPPDRL
-451 IMNLKNEFKINKNFF
+451 MNLKNEFKINKAFH
-466 VSQDITENKNNP
+466 VSQDISGSAKNP
-478 NSYQSQINKF
+478 KSYQSQVNKF
-488 NSLREIIDI
+488 SSLREIMDI
-497 VIVNIIQ
+497 VINNISQ

-512 LRENALNI
+512 LLENAINVDTSKDM
-520 EIFNDLKNPEYLA
+520 EDPEYLS
-533 SVTELILEGLRFT
+533 SVTELVLEGLRFT

-553 KEGIYVHI
+553 KEGIYAHA

>member
-1 LKALNLL
+1 M
-8 LGRAEELIAENFKD
+8 ISENFKD

-30 NADYQETISGLPAN
+30 NADYQETISGLPEN

-55 SINYKPVS
+55 SINYKPVF

-73 IKLKKKQFPYS
+73 IKLKKQEFPYS

-139 TNDIPTSVPENEL
+139 TNDIPTSIPENEL

-235 QLLLARHGVFCV
+235 QLLLARHGIFCI

-328 QEANISNPQNVTLP
+328 QEANISNPQNVMLP

-353 RIARDHPEINH
+353 RIARGHPEINH

-442 YVVDIPTKK
+442 YVVDIPPEK

-466 VSQDITENKNNP
+466 VSQDITGNKNNP
-478 NSYQSQINKF
+478 KSYQSQINKF

-497 VIVNIIQ
+497 VTVNIIQ

-512 LRENALNI
+512 LSKNGLNI
-520 EIFNDLKNPEYLA
+520 EIFNKPNDPEYLA

-546 DPPILDR
+546 DPPVLDR
-553 KEGIYVHI
+553 KEGIYVRI

>member
-1 LKALNLL
+1 M
-8 LGRAEELIAENFKD
+8 ISENFKD

-139 TNDIPTSVPENEL
+139 TNDIPTSIPENEL

-442 YVVDIPTKK
+442 YVVDIPTNK

-497 VIVNIIQ
+497 VIVNIIE

>member
-1 LKALNLL
+1 M
-8 LGRAEELIAENFKD
+8 ISENFKD
-22 IVHKSYSS
+22 IVHKSYNS
-30 NADYQETISGLPAN
+30 NPEYLETVPGLPEN

-55 SINYKPVS
+55 SINYKHVS
-63 VNDQLRGNLI
+63 ANDQLRGNLI
-73 IKLKKKQFPYS
+73 IKLKRQQFPYS

-90 DDIVPSLNRAILS
+90 EDIVPSLNRAILS
-103 FHDILLVGQIGQAKT
+103 SHDILLVGQIGQAKT
-118 KIAETIAK
+118 KIAETVAK

-139 TNDIPTSVPENEL
+139 TNDIPTLIPESEL
-152 VSLLNDKEII
+152 VSLLNDKEIT
-162 RSRPE
+162 RSSPE

-179 NNRLDTKIVWI
+179 NNRLDTKIIWI
-190 DGPSRFRYLLA
+190 DGPSRFKYLLA

-220 KRGVEIYNMESYSPG
+220 KRGVEVYNMESYSPG
-235 QLLLARHGVFCV
+235 QLLLARHGVFCI

-298 KIIEPLYDRLRSHIV
+298 KIIEPLYDRLKSHII
-313 TRYPKNV
+313 TRYPKKV
-320 YDEMKIMI
+320 YDEMMIMV
-328 QEANISNPQNVTLP
+328 QEANISNIRNIVLP

-353 RIARDHPEINH
+353 RIARGHPEINQ

-377 EVLISE
+377 EILISE
-383 AERVRSIINN
+383 AERVRGIINN

-403 YCIRQTSKFELSE
+403 YSIHQTSKFELSE

-423 RMNILDAIISDAIK
+423 RMNILDTIISDAIK
-437 KTCAV
+437 KICAH
-442 YVVDIPTKK
+442 YVADLPPEKLIS
-451 IMNLKNEFKINKNFF
+451 LKNEFKINRTFH
-466 VSQDITENKNNP
+466 VSQDITSNSKGP
-478 NSYQSQINKF
+478 KSYQAQVSKF
-488 NSLREIIDI
+488 DSLREVMDI
-497 VIVNIIQ
+497 VADNIAQ
-504 DQKHFEES
+504 DQKHFEVA
-512 LRENALNI
+512 LRENAIN
-520 EIFNDLKNPEYLA
+520 FDTLKDTKDPEYLA